1 MCHQDGQVA
10 LMLAAGED
18 HLEPVQA
25 LIKAGA
31 DLEAKDNEV
40 SLGLATP
47 IGHGRWYLLQVLG
60 VSVRFMG

>member
-1 MCHQDGQVA
+1 MCHQGNTA
-10 LMLAAGED
+10 LILAAFKG

-31 DLEAKDNEV
+31 DLEAKTNKV
-40 SLGLATP
+40 SPGLATP
-47 IGHGRWYLLQVLG
+47 IGHGRWCLLQVLG